1 MILYGVPHLG
11 SGNCQLLDGTKALP
25 KPKSFMKSRDIFR
38 QMVIFAKMSKVSLQY
53 VWKLHTD
60 LLISQ
65 EPLS

>member
-1 MILYGVPHLG
+1 MMLYGVPQLG
-11 SGNCQLLDGTKALP
+11 SGNCQLFDDTKALP
-25 KPKSFMKSRDIFR
+25 KAKSFMKSHDIFR
-38 QMVIFAKMSKVSLQY
+38 QMIIFAKMSKVSLQY